1 MRDADNEEPLKA
13 SEIVDVED
21 EVKTSEMKLQPYNI
35 DCEFE
40 EIDNKMRKADDVEKG
55 QRNLG
60 IKHQRFVDE

>member
-1 MRDADNEEPLKA
+1 MRDANNEEPSKA
-13 SEIVDVED
+13 SEIVDIED

-40 EIDNKMRKADDVEKG
+40 EIDNKMRKADDVEKD

>member
-1 MRDADNEEPLKA
+1 MRDANNEEPSKA